1 MILNGPRCFGVS
13 LAFWWGSFKWDAS
26 SQTCSR
32 RWNCAGGGPF
42 WSATL
47 LRARMASARFLVMV
61 CICDSTRALWVC
73 STLSELSGGLYP
85 KRIWLGE
92 SPGVVLIRLLCTVV
106 ANASQYV
113 HPFGSFEVTS
123 RRYCSIHWFF
133 RSDSP
138 SVCGWNAVDRFRSIL
153 SFSERALPN
162 CDVNLGSRSL
172 IIFVGRPNHR

>member
-1 MILNGPRCFGVS
+1 MILKGPRRFGVS
-13 LAFWWGSFKWDAS
+13 LAFWCGSFRWDAS

-47 LRARMASARFLVMV
+47 LSARMASARFLVIV
-61 CICDSTRALWVC
+61 RTRDSTKALWVC
-73 STLSELSGGLYP
+73 STLSELSVGLYP

-92 SPGVVLIRLLCTVV
+92 SPVVVLIRLLCTVV
-106 ANASQYV
+106 ASASQCV
-113 HPFGSFEVTS
+113 HPFGSFDVTN

-138 SVCGWNAVDRFRSIL
+138 SVWGWNAVDRFHSMP
-153 SFSERALPN
+153 SFSERALPK
-162 CDVNLGSRSL
+162 CKVNLGSQSL
-172 IIFVGRPNHR
+172 IILVGSPNHR